1 MCFVFLRRP
10 RVAPRGRPRAPGARR
25 PGQDR
30 APVFSALIAPRPRAQ
45 DRSTERCFEN
55 DDHVVHRHFRRP
67 VLTSVLEK
75 VVSPIHFDVV
85 FTVFPSTFTECGV
98 RWRPAGVCASPLRKP
113 AARRSNMDPDSRV
126 LSRVSRVSSRPFGHM
141 EPHYLAVW
149 PHILW
154 DLCYSARA

>member
-75 VVSPIHFDVV
+75 VVSPKIHFDVV

-98 RWRPAGVCASPLRKP
+98 RWRPAGLCVSPFRAGIKHGPRLAGVVTVVAGVVTVGRTYGASLFDRMVVYI
-113 AARRSNMDPDSRV
+113 N
-126 LSRVSRVSSRPFGHM
+126 
-141 EPHYLAVW
+141 
-149 PHILW
+149 
-154 DLCYSARA
+154 

>member
-85 FTVFPSTFTECGV
+85 FTVFSLHVYGMRGPLAPRGCVCQPLRETSRAKIKHGP
-98 RWRPAGVCASPLRKP
+98 RLAGVFVDFAGVTVVRTYGASL
-113 AARRSNMDPDSRV
+113 
-126 LSRVSRVSSRPFGHM
+126 FGRM
-141 EPHYLAVW
+141 TTY
-149 PHILW
+149 IN
-154 DLCYSARA
+154 

>member
-75 VVSPIHFDVV
+75 VVSPIIHFDVV
-85 FTVFPSTFTECGV
+85 FTVFPSTFTECGSV
-98 RWRPAGVCASPLRKP
+98 GAPRVCVSALS
-113 AARRSNMDPDSRV
+113 ARGSNMDPG
-126 LSRVSRVSSRPFGHM
+126 SRVSSRSVGHM
-141 EPHYLAVW
+141 EPHYLTVW
-149 PHILW
+149 SHILI
-154 DLCYSARA
+154 DMSRGDSHISINI